1 MMLRIKPREKGT
13 PQGSM
18 HNIMELMKDCRR
30 WASGELQKFAL
41 QAETDISSEA
51 DVWTEEKLG
60 EMLLVRGLLLLALC
74 FTTGHC
80 VYKIPLKVFSVKL
93 SPDSLNS
100 AVKLGALTQNK
111 AASGSV
117 LSLASDPSGTV
128 NFLDMVNNLRGD
140 SGRGYYMEM
149 VIGTPGQKLNI
160 LVDTGSSNF
169 AVAAAPHIYVS
180 TYFNRELSSTYR
192 TSGQGVAVRYT
203 QGSWEGELGTDL
215 ISIPQGPNGTVTIN
229 IAAILASDGFFLPGI
244 NWQGILGLAYP
255 LLARPDSFVEPFFN
269 SLVQQAD
276 IPDVFSLQMCGAGVA
291 VSSTSDPAGG
301 SLIMGGIEPTL
312 YQGSVWYTPVLQEW
326 YYQVEVLKLEVADR
340 NLNLDC
346 REYNTDKA
354 IVDSGT
360 TLLRLPTKV
369 FDAVVEAMGQT
380 SLIQDFS
387 SGFFAGTKLACW
399 AKGESPWKFF
409 PKISIYLR
417 ATNTSQSFRL
427 SILPQLYI
435 QPVTD
440 VDGTLSCYRFGISSS
455 TNGLVIGAT
464 VMEGFYVIFDRAHK
478 RVGFAVSTC
487 AASPLV
493 PPESEGVLVSEID
506 GPFPADGG
514 CISSFPLQ
522 EPLLW
527 VIAYALMGLCAL
539 VLLILL
545 ILLVVPCH
553 RGRRDGEITDQS
565 SLVRHRIK

>member
-1 MMLRIKPREKGT
+1 MLP
-13 PQGSM
+13 
-18 HNIMELMKDCRR
+18 
-30 WASGELQKFAL
+30 
-41 QAETDISSEA
+41 
-51 DVWTEEKLG
+51 
-60 EMLLVRGLLLLALC
+60 VRGLLLALC
-74 FTTGHC
+74 FYTGRC
-80 VYKIPLKVFSVKL
+80 VYTIRLKSFSL
-93 SPDSLNS
+93 GGFSSS
-100 AVKLGALTQNK
+100 ALQLQLGAPQRNQT
-111 AASGSV
+111 ASGSG
-117 LSLASDPSGTV
+117 LSLASDPSGSV

-149 VIGTPGQKLNI
+149 VIGTPGQTLNI

-169 AVAAAPHIYVS
+169 AVAAASHPYVT
-180 TYFNRELSSTYR
+180 TYFNRALSSTYQ
-192 TSGQGVAVRYT
+192 TSGRAVAVRYT
-203 QGSWEGELGTDL
+203 QGNWEGELGTDL
-215 ISIPQGPNGTVTIN
+215 ISIPQGPNGTITIN
-229 IAAILASDGFFLPGI
+229 IAAILTSDGFFLPGI

-255 LLARPDSFVEPFFN
+255 LLARPDPSVEPFFN
-269 SLVQQAD
+269 SLVQQTG
-276 IPDVFSLQMCGAGVA
+276 IPDVFSLQMCGAGVS
-291 VSSTSDPAGG
+291 VSATSEPAGG

-326 YYQVEVLKLEVADR
+326 YYQVEVLKLEVGDQ

-360 TLLRLPTKV
+360 TLLRLPAKV
-369 FDAVVEAMGQT
+369 FDAVVEAITQM

-399 AKGESPWKFF
+399 VKGDSPWRFF

-417 ATNTSQSFRL
+417 ATNTSQAFRL
-427 SILPQLYI
+427 TALPQLYI

-440 VDGTLSCYRFGISSS
+440 LDDTLNCYRFGISSS

-478 RVGFAVSTC
+478 RVGFAVSAC
-487 AASPLV
+487 A
-493 PPESEGVLVSEID
+493 ESDGVLMAEIA
-506 GPFPADGG
+506 GPFPADSG
-514 CISSFPLQ
+514 CIGSFPLQ

-545 ILLVVPCH
+545 ILLLVPC
-553 RGRRDGEITDQS
+553 RRQRDEEITDQS